1 MLSNADSVCDLVGGA
16 SQWQQQQQQQQPV
29 ATPPAALAKK
39 TQPVVSKHCSFLYVS
54 CTWPLLVPGTVVI

>member
-39 TQPVVSKHCSFLYVS
+39 TQPVVSKHCSFL
-54 CTWPLLVPGTVVI
+54 